1 MEENEIQAY
10 QSIIDFNKTIITI
23 CSSILT
29 AFIGFIIYQNI
40 ALSTLNYAVLGLFVI
55 AIFVSLYGFGSTI
68 AALRDKSNSN
78 TAILMTN
85 ISAVIMIVGIILIS
99 TIKIQTDHDLTCI
112 LSEISTSTKSLGKHL
127 DPNSINQLKFDGDK
141 YHITFKTDSIFTN
154 LTYSITDKKIVSIEL
169 KPSN

>member
-1 MEENEIQAY
+1 MEENEIQAN

-40 ALSTLNYAVLGLFVI
+40 SFSILNYVVLGLFVL

-68 AALRDKSNSN
+68 AAMRDNSNSN

-85 ISAVIMIVGIILIS
+85 ISAVIMIIGIILLS
-99 TIKIQTDHDLTCI
+99 TIKIENDQDLTSI
-112 LSEISTSTKSLGKHL
+112 LNEISTSTKSTGKHL
-127 DPNSINQLKFDGDK
+127 DSERINQLKFDGDK
-141 YHITFKTDSIFTN
+141 YHITFKTDTIFTN
-154 LTYSITDKKIVSIEL
+154 VTYSIKDKKIVSIE
-169 KPSN
+169 